1 MACLEI
7 DVIIDW
13 MKYGISRGYLSLSVI
28 EIRYYGR
35 VWWARAGAPESD
47 FLGVSSSPVQCMTWS
62 PSLILSFPLLSH
74 L

>member
-35 VWWARAGAPESD
+35 ECGGQEQALQSQTFWV
-47 FLGVSSSPVQCMTWS
+47 
-62 PSLILSFPLLSH
+62 
-74 L
+74 